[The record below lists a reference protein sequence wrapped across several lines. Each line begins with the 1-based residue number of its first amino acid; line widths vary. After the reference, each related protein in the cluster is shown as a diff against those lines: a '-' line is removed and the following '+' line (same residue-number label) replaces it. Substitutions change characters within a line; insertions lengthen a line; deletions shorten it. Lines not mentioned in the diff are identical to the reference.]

1 LTEVNCLESVGVRFD
16 FLDSNEGRNPM
27 EWTLVNLIVQTVAG
41 LVGSNVA
48 SAVAHEHRF
57 GFWGRHSLVRVVSG
71 RLGGLVL
78 QEYACRNMPPSWSPR
93 AEA

>member
-1 LTEVNCLESVGVRFD
+1 
-16 FLDSNEGRNPM
+16 
-27 EWTLVNLIVQTVAG
+27 
-41 LVGSNVA
+41 
-48 SAVAHEHRF
+48 
-57 GFWGRHSLVRVVSG
+57 VSG